1 MIKCLRESFLLQ
13 VLPYGERR
21 LQLTALTGAVIVVV
35 LLVAKVRARAVPH
48 LITPAVTHLVKSEL
62 GCEAGQSGFCVVWRS
77 RERTDRPTG
86 KAFLTSPQA
95 MGSQREA
102 LADGAEVQ

>member
-1 MIKCLRESFLLQ
+1 MILR
-13 VLPYGERR
+13 RAR
-21 LQLTALTGAVIVVV
+21 LQLTALTGAVIVVI

-62 GCEAGQSGFCVVWRS
+62 GYEAGQSGFCIVWRS
-77 RERTDRPTG
+77 HERTDRPAG

-95 MGSQREA
+95 MGSAAQGLGRWR
-102 LADGAEVQ
+102 